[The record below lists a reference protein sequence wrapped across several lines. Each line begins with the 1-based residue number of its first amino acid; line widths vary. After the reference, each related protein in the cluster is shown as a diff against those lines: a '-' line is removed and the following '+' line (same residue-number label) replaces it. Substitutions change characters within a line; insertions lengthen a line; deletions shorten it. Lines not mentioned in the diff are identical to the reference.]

1 MTEVYSAVSTTKE
14 RRKVTMK
21 ITDETRKKVLTI
33 MNLAMLL
40 NSSDTK
46 KAVTGEKP
54 TITVTFF
61 GHTCYFEVNMYENGY
76 ARNEKPICY
85 ETYLD
90 GSLPEHS
97 TDLDKIIGVLTELC
111 GAWGVI

>member
-1 MTEVYSAVSTTKE
+1 
-14 RRKVTMK
+14 MK

-54 TITVTFF
+54 TIMVTFF
-61 GHTCYFEVNMYENGY
+61 GHTCYFEVNIYENGY
-76 ARNEKPICY
+76 ARNETPISY

-97 TDLDKIIGVLTELC
+97 TDLDKVINVLAELCEKWGVLDEKD
-111 GAWGVI
+111 

>member
-1 MTEVYSAVSTTKE
+1 MKMTKE
-14 RRKVTMK
+14 
-21 ITDETRKKVLTI
+21 TREKVLKI
-33 MNLAMLL
+33 MSLAMLL

-54 TITVTFF
+54 TIMVTFW
-61 GHTCYFEVNMYENGY
+61 GHTCYFEVNIYENGY
-76 ARNEKPICY
+76 ARNETPISY

-97 TDLDKIIGVLTELC
+97 TDLDKVINVLTELC
-111 GAWGVI
+111 GKWGIHYDED

>member
-1 MTEVYSAVSTTKE
+1 MKMTG
-14 RRKVTMK
+14 
-21 ITDETRKKVLTI
+21 ETRKKVLTI

-54 TITVTFF
+54 TIMVTFF
-61 GHTCYFEVNMYENGY
+61 GHTCCFEVNIYENGY
-76 ARNEKPICY
+76 VRNETPIGY

-97 TDLDKIIGVLTELC
+97 TDLDKVIDVLTELC
-111 GAWGVI
+111 GKWGIHYDED

>member
-1 MTEVYSAVSTTKE
+1 MKMTK
-14 RRKVTMK
+14 
-21 ITDETRKKVLTI
+21 ETRKKVLKI
-33 MNLAMLL
+33 MSLAMLL

-54 TITVTFF
+54 TIMVTFF
-61 GHTCYFEVNMYENGY
+61 GHTCCFEVNIYENGY
-76 ARNEKPICY
+76 VRNETPIGY

-97 TDLDKIIGVLTELC
+97 TDLDKVIDVLTELC
-111 GAWGVI
+111 GKWGIHYDED